1 MARKTKPQAQAS
13 ESSEA
18 GPSSS
23 SRPKVKS
30 MREILWAYV
39 KSAKAG
45 ISITSYEETR
55 VESDIKSIAD
65 ELKFRLYS
73 WSVTQGMVCVSDDPP
88 TQTPDTEDPVEALD
102 SFQKTQNKSI
112 LIAKDMHLF
121 MGDAANPNPVLIR
134 KIKDTIKVGTM
145 TNRVLILCGCRNR
158 NLPELEK
165 ELALVEFKLPDKAQ
179 LLVVLQGIA
188 KSAGMDLNGNT
199 EPILDAASGLTT
211 QEASDA
217 FAMSVVEQGE
227 ISADIVAREKAQ
239 TVKKNGILE
248 ILETTAKAAD
258 IGGLE
263 IVKDWVTKRRMAFTP
278 KAKAFGLP
286 VPKGVLAV
294 GIPGS
299 GKSLLGKATASILGV
314 PLLKLD
320 AGKLFGSLVGQSE
333 ENLRT
338 VIQTAEAVAPCV
350 LFVDELEKGFSG
362 SKSSGST
369 DGGTSARVFGTFL
382 QWMNDKTSPVFVFAT
397 ANDISQ
403 LPPEFLRKGRF
414 DDLFFLDLPDIDE
427 RAAIWKVHISKRGR
441 KPDAYDIKTLSERT
455 EGYTGA
461 EIEAAV
467 NEGLYTA
474 FNETAGNG
482 DLKDSHMLDAVK
494 NTVPLSRTMATQI
507 DALRTWA
514 NGRARRASAVKETAT
529 QQGRKLA

>member
-1 MARKTKPQAQAS
+1 
-13 ESSEA
+13 
-18 GPSSS
+18 
-23 SRPKVKS
+23 

-39 KSAKAG
+39 KSSKAG
-45 ISITSYEETR
+45 IYITSFEETR
-55 VESDIKSIAD
+55 VEADIRSIAE
-65 ELKFRLYS
+65 ELSFSLYS
-73 WSVTQGMVCVSDDPP
+73 WSLTQGLLCVSDKPP
-88 TQTPDTEDPVEALD
+88 TAFGGTEDPVAMLD
-102 SFQKTQNKSI
+102 NFIKLPKRSI
-112 LIAKDMHLF
+112 VVARDLHMLL
-121 MGDAANPNPVLIR
+121 GDAHNPNPMIVR
-134 KIKDTIKVGTM
+134 KIKDAIKVGTD
-145 TNRVLILCGCRNR
+145 NNKVLIATGCRFVSIG
-158 NLPELEK
+158 ELEK
-165 ELALVEFKLPDKAQ
+165 EWAVVEFKLPDKAQ
-179 LLVVLQGIA
+179 LKIVLDTIA
-188 KSAGMDLNGNT
+188 KAADIELNGNT
-199 EPILDAASGLTT
+199 EPLLDAASGLTT

-217 FAMSVVEQGE
+217 FAMSVVECHDIKPE
-227 ISADIVAREKAQ
+227 IVAREKAQ

-248 ILETTAKAAD
+248 IMETSAKAED

-263 IVKDWVTKRRMAFTP
+263 IVKDWVTKRRLAFTP

-382 QWMNDKTSPVFVFAT
+382 NWMQEKVAPVFVFAT

-414 DDLFFLDLPDIDE
+414 DELFFVDLPDIEE
-427 RAAIWKVHISKRGR
+427 RAAIWKVHLAKCGR
-441 KPDAYDIKTLSERT
+441 NVADFDIKTLSERT
-455 EGYTGA
+455 ADYTGA

-467 NEGLYTA
+467 KEGLFA
-474 FNETAGNG
+474 VFDESAGDGNLE
-482 DLKDSHMLDAVK
+482 DRHLLEAVK

-514 NGRARRASAVKETAT
+514 NGRARRASAVKDNST
-529 QQGRKLA
+529 QGRKIA